1 MVKFK
6 FWLYTIAGIVLLP
19 ASMICAENET
29 FLESAEDLVFH
40 FPRYLEEAL
49 NLPDPSDEKLKGNQ
63 SNYLFEKSQ
72 CTRDLLRIFTG
83 VRQKKMWAIQ
93 GMINK
98 FKSVIYYNI

>member
-1 MVKFK
+1 MFK
-6 FWLYTIAGIVLLP
+6 FGLCAISGIVLLA
-19 ASMICAENET
+19 ASTICAENDT

-49 NLPDPSDEKLKGNQ
+49 RLHDASDVELKANQ
-63 SNYLFEKSQ
+63 TNYFFGS
-72 CTRDLLRIFTG
+72 CSRDLLRIFTG

-98 FKSVIYYNI
+98 S